1 MGRLCVAAVLM
12 ARGNERARYGRL
24 RLGCSLAIHVGEH
37 RDDDQQHHDHV
48 VATDQRRHGTS
59 DTPTEHRAELRDVS
73 AVAHSL
79 DAREERD
86 DVAHNQS
93 DDQRHAGTH
102 QDAQEED
109 GVVGEGEAVEIDRA
123 ADGTDGHRIGDRR
136 IVYRSRAE
144 RKTSGDQRHQY
155 DADGGDHDRRDAQ
168 TAYRLRMKRILSSIL
183 SAGCTPRRATSTE
196 QYHGGARRWRNLE

>member
-93 DDQRHAGTH
+93 DDSATLAPIRTLRKKMGLSVKEKPSRSIEPLTAPKDT
-102 QDAQEED
+102 ESEI
-109 GVVGEGEAVEIDRA
+109 EGSFIAAVPNARPA
-123 ADGTDGHRIGDRR
+123 
-136 IVYRSRAE
+136 
-144 RKTSGDQRHQY
+144 
-155 DADGGDHDRRDAQ
+155 
-168 TAYRLRMKRILSSIL
+168 
-183 SAGCTPRRATSTE
+183 ATSAISTM
-196 QYHGGARRWRNLE
+196 QMAATTTVAMPRPRIAFA

>member
-1 MGRLCVAAVLM
+1 MWRMGRLCVAAVLM
-12 ARGNERARYGRL
+12 ARGSERARYDRL

-37 RDDDQQHHDHV
+37 RDDDQQHHGHV
-48 VATDQRRHGTS
+48 VATDQRSHGTS
-59 DTPTEHRAELRDVS
+59 DTLTEHRAELRDVG

-79 DAREERD
+79 DARDERD

-123 ADGTDGHRIGDRR
+123 AGGAEGHRIGDRR
-136 IVYRSRAE
+136 IVDRGRAE
-144 RKTSGDQRHQY
+144 RK
-155 DADGGDHDRRDAQ
+155 
-168 TAYRLRMKRILSSIL
+168 
-183 SAGCTPRRATSTE
+183 PVATSTITTMLKRQPRPSRCPDRVSPSHE
-196 QYHGGARRWRNLE
+196 KYSLFNPFRRMYAPKGDVH